1 MKSPIF
7 DLRLHQLENNITRAF
22 TRIDEYQVELEDERD
37 PNQRS
42 QYRRRIEQL
51 RGTLV
56 EYQKEYSELQKQELG
71 DSSTQMQTVSS
82 QLQRLNIQI
91 NSLGNLVLGSHK
103 DLKQVLLARYTAS
116 EQMIVSEIT
125 KQLNQNQLIT
135 VEAALQ
141 AVDSNQVPVMEM
153 QELVIEAQ
161 NALTLLNEKQGGLSA
176 EKQRVSEM
184 LKSPELDFQ
193 HKVKVSLPIIPLL
206 VDYEAEIG
214 LGTGF
219 NLKSMWER
227 WKENFRGN

>member
-1 MKSPIF
+1 M
-7 DLRLHQLENNITRAF
+7 ENNITRAF